1 MCLSIVS
8 QDFLRFVCEPKK
20 LWRFESRILNFAAWL
35 LSLTAPYT
43 CVFAVPKQF
52 SRLWKIKFCK
62 IVWSYNVNKCKY
74 SWICSVRRLDR
85 CPLFLRVAVL
95 ATRNGVIVKSPMK
108 AWGFAHKMKSD
119 GWVWTDV
126 KNCNRKQKIW
136 VLCREVANWKKIS
149 KISRWVHWIPSYST
163 YLNNYLQIAH
173 AEDLEASQS
182 GILSFIISASQRT
195 KKFGLT
201 ESHTM

>member
-1 MCLSIVS
+1 
-8 QDFLRFVCEPKK
+8 
-20 LWRFESRILNFAAWL
+20 
-35 LSLTAPYT
+35 
-43 CVFAVPKQF
+43 
-52 SRLWKIKFCK
+52 
-62 IVWSYNVNKCKY
+62 
-74 SWICSVRRLDR
+74 
-85 CPLFLRVAVL
+85 
-95 ATRNGVIVKSPMK
+95 
-108 AWGFAHKMKSD
+108 MKSD

-126 KNCNRKQKIW
+126 KNCNRKQKIC

-182 GILSFIISASQRT
+182 GILSFIILASQRT

-201 ESHTM
+201 ESHTMYWTLPHICILLCYKNYGFEVHVPPGCSVYDKIMPSIAIQCVLLKSFESFCGILYLPNCLYLYVLFA